1 MVPKN
6 RLVYIFNIYQVLYH
20 CKHGPS
26 RRTQCKGL
34 RPNVHTIKL
43 NCGAFV
49 RFRKRNSL
57 FTLSKFSE
65 NHNHI
70 VSEDWFKRDTG
81 TINNEDEE
89 LFDTLINANCL
100 PAQIKKCLQEDKN
113 KVVTTRAIKYF
124 MRKKNFKTSEKEQK
138 NLDEFLS
145 DLKEK
150 GGEVNKLEN
159 PDGTVRV
166 LTITTQAI
174 KNSFQKARPSVIQV
188 DTTHNIDSSGFK
200 LSAVVYYHPVTGKG
214 EVAQMAFIE
223 DESKDVYSF
232 LFQQLKTL
240 VIDDP
245 PIIIIDKDFT
255 ELKSLETV
263 FPLSVILLCLF
274 HVLKYWKSMVS
285 TASVE
290 LSVKDKVLELM
301 RSMLYA
307 QIQNH

>member
-1 MVPKN
+1 M
-6 RLVYIFNIYQVLYH
+6 
-20 CKHGPS
+20 
-26 RRTQCKGL
+26 
-34 RPNVHTIKL
+34 
-43 NCGAFV
+43 
-49 RFRKRNSL
+49 
-57 FTLSKFSE
+57 SKFSE

-200 LSAVVYYHPVTGKG
+200 LSAVVYYHPITGKG

-223 DESKDVYSF
+223 NKSKDVSSYV
-232 LFQQLKTL
+232 FQ
-240 VIDDP
+240 
-245 PIIIIDKDFT
+245 
-255 ELKSLETV
+255 
-263 FPLSVILLCLF
+263 
-274 HVLKYWKSMVS
+274 
-285 TASVE
+285 
-290 LSVKDKVLELM
+290 
-301 RSMLYA
+301 
-307 QIQNH
+307 

>member
-1 MVPKN
+1 M
-6 RLVYIFNIYQVLYH
+6 
-20 CKHGPS
+20 
-26 RRTQCKGL
+26 
-34 RPNVHTIKL
+34 
-43 NCGAFV
+43 
-49 RFRKRNSL
+49 
-57 FTLSKFSE
+57 
-65 NHNHI
+65 
-70 VSEDWFKRDTG
+70 
-81 TINNEDEE
+81 
-89 LFDTLINANCL
+89 
-100 PAQIKKCLQEDKN
+100 
-113 KVVTTRAIKYF
+113 
-124 MRKKNFKTSEKEQK
+124 
-138 NLDEFLS
+138 DEFLS
-145 DLKEK
+145 GVKET
-150 GGEVNKLEN
+150 GGEVKKLEN
-159 PDGTVRV
+159 PVGTVRV

-200 LSAVVYYHPVTGKG
+200 LSAVVYYHPITGKG

-307 QIQNH
+307 QTQNHYLELFKEFSRITKDILI